1 MDPIT
6 YRAQVLSDIFERP
19 KNYAVFAVFEK
30 INACLCHVFSS
41 EEIILR
47 RRWTLLEHSCC
58 SRKHTAL
65 HIYHLQFHIDPSV
78 PRPPRH
84 RRRALT
90 RWLVRVHHHSRT
102 QLSARRQFQG
112 GVHLPRNSK
121 TARLVSSSLHPILP
135 DFIFGDKTV

>member
-30 INACLCHVFSS
+30 INACLCRVFSS
-41 EEIILR
+41 EDEEKNSPR
-47 RRWTLLEHSCC
+47 AFLLLQETNCLSHV
-58 SRKHTAL
+58 
-65 HIYHLQFHIDPSV
+65 QFHIDPSS
-78 PRPPRH
+78 
-84 RRRALT
+84 RAHQ
-90 RWLVRVHHHSRT
+90 RV
-102 QLSARRQFQG
+102 RRQFQG
-112 GVHLPRNSK
+112 GVYLPRNSK